1 MNRIVEEDIQR
12 VLSQCPFLDGWR
24 GKTVMITGATGL
36 IGRSIV
42 YTLLNYNKQHRSEIS
57 VIAYVRNFDKA
68 NQLFA
73 DYANDKNLQ
82 IIVGDILSPILYSGK
97 VDALI
102 HTASTTAS
110 ADFVQ
115 HPVETIKTAL
125 SGTDNVLQFAHTKG
139 IQKVVYLS
147 SLEVYGTPDTFEVTE
162 HSLGTIDWTQVRSS
176 YSEGKRMVECLCR
189 SYAEEYQVPVVIA
202 RLAQTFGAGIDNTD
216 QRVYAQFA
224 RAVVNQ
230 TDIILK
236 TKGETVRNYCYLSD
250 AVAALLYLV
259 EKGEKG
265 EIYNVANE
273 NTTCSIAEMATMVA
287 TLSNG
292 KTKVVFDTSADS
304 NKLGYLPTFQ
314 IKLLSNK
321 LRALGWTPIV
331 NLTDAFQ
338 KTIQSIQL

>member
-1 MNRIVEEDIQR
+1 MNRIIEEDIQR
-12 VLSQCPFLDGWR
+12 IFSQCPFLDSWK
-24 GKTVMITGATGL
+24 GKTVFVTGATGL
-36 IGRSIV
+36 IGRNVV
-42 YTLLNYNKQHRSEIS
+42 YTLLNYNKQHHGEIS
-57 VIAYVRNFDKA
+57 VVAYVRNFEKS

-73 DYANDKNLQ
+73 DYTNDTDLQ
-82 IIVGDILSPILYSGK
+82 IIVGDILSPVRYSGK

-125 SGTDNVLQFAHTKG
+125 QGTDNVLYFAHTKG
-139 IQKVVYLS
+139 IQKMIYLS
-147 SLEVYGTPDTFEVTE
+147 SLEVYGMPDTFEVTE
-162 HSLGTIDWTQVRSS
+162 SSLGTIDWTQVRSS

-189 SYAEEYQVPVVIA
+189 SYADEYKVPVVIA

-230 TDIILK
+230 TDIVLK

-250 AVAALLYLV
+250 AVAAVLYLV
-259 EKGEKG
+259 EKGNMG

-273 NTTCSIAEMATMVA
+273 DTTCSIAEMATMVA
-287 TLSNG
+287 NLSNG
-292 KTKVVFDTSADS
+292 KTKVVFEINDDS
-304 NKLGYLPTFQ
+304 NKLGYLPTFK

-321 LRALGWTPIV
+321 LQALGWTPLV
-331 NLTDAFQ
+331 NLKDAFQ
-338 KTIQSIQL
+338 KTIDSMLL